1 LNKISLRPGPPAP
14 PGPQKRGTGGTRYAA
29 SLSKVIFQV
38 PEARSPPHEPRP
50 VRGGPGPGVAWV
62 RGIPPM
68 PRKDCGMDGA
78 PGFLGGRRR
87 VGWGCGLPGPQKRG
101 TGGTRH
107 PAWVRGIPPMP
118 RKDCGMDGAPGF
130 VAGWRRVGWGC
141 GLPGPQKRGIS
152 TPRTKT
158 CPRGPR
164 TGGARLGI
172 VVSHP
177 SGKNKDAARVGPE
190 SGQALG
196 HPAKRPRR
204 TPPRQ
209 RRSRVGADKCSE

>member
-1 LNKISLRPGPPAP
+1 MVEDVAGHQVHGFSQRVSGAA
-14 PGPQKRGTGGTRYAA
+14 GQQVGYAA

-78 PGFLGGRRR
+78 PGFLG
-87 VGWGCGLPGPQKRG
+87 
-101 TGGTRH
+101 
-107 PAWVRGIPPMP
+107 
-118 RKDCGMDGAPGF
+118 
-130 VAGWRRVGWGC
+130 GWRRVGWGC

-209 RRSRVGADKCSE
+209 RRSRVGADKCSECAPLARR